1 MDTEEYP
8 PPPFFVRSHL
18 NECGRR
24 EEGGV
29 KRGKE
34 ENGRKRNK
42 QRRGGGVGELKKTE
56 GKRDRK
62 NAKMAPSPAKKKK
75 NLAFA
80 RPPTKKENKLNVAPH
95 LQSR

>member
-1 MDTEEYP
+1 M
-8 PPPFFVRSHL
+8 
-18 NECGRR
+18 
-24 EEGGV
+24 
-29 KRGKE
+29 
-34 ENGRKRNK
+34 
-42 QRRGGGVGELKKTE
+42 GELKKTE

-80 RPPTKKENKLNVAPH
+80 CPPTKKENKLNVAPH